1 MGVQQS
7 SENMT
12 SMNDV
17 ILIDDEEEDSSKDP
31 EPSAGTQRSDKMA
44 SNDSMDSDSL
54 PDLDGDAPI
63 PPKTQ
68 NTQAAQKIPG
78 SWHLFWELIFQS
90 YTDFNFEITITIK
103 SLNAVIEMF
112 ILYFF
117 SWRPRLS

>member
-31 EPSAGTQRSDKMA
+31 ESSAGTQRSDKMA

-68 NTQAAQKIPG
+68 NTQAAQNIPG
-78 SWHLFWELIFQS
+78 SWHLL
-90 YTDFNFEITITIK
+90 
-103 SLNAVIEMF
+103 LNHTQTS
-112 ILYFF
+112 ILK
-117 SWRPRLS
+117 

>member
-1 MGVQQS
+1 
-7 SENMT
+7 
-12 SMNDV
+12 MNDV

-31 EPSAGTQRSDKMA
+31 ESSAGTQRSDKMA

-78 SWHLFWELIFQS
+78 SWHLFWELIIQPN
-90 YTDFNFEITITIK
+90 TDFNFEITITIK